1 MYILSLSCPDRPGLV
16 AVVANSLHG
25 HNCNIEEAA
34 QFNDPL
40 SGRFFMRV
48 VFSAPEGDASSFQ
61 SDFAKLAAEHTME
74 WQIHDKT
81 EPVKTLILVSQ
92 WDHCLNDLLYRWR
105 TNHLNIDI
113 TGVVSNHETSRR
125 LVEERG
131 LDFHYLPITPETKAE
146 QEASLHGLIEETGTE
161 LIILARY
168 MQILSNDFCGAYEG
182 RIINIHHSFLP
193 GFKGAKPY
201 AQAYE
206 RGVKIIGA
214 TAHFVTADLDEGP
227 IITQHVT
234 PIDHSYTPE
243 KMQAVGRDL
252 EAQAL
257 ARATELYTERR
268 IFAYHGR
275 TVIL

>member
-48 VFSAPEGDASSFQ
+48 VFSAPEGDASAFQ
-61 SDFAKLAAEHTME
+61 SDFAKLADEHIME

-131 LDFHYLPITPETKAE
+131 LDFHHLPITPDTKAE
-146 QEASLHGLIEETGTE
+146 QEASLHALIEETGTE

-227 IITQHVT
+227 IIAQHVT

-268 IFAYHGR
+268 IFAYRNR

>member
-61 SDFAKLAAEHTME
+61 SDFANIATEHMME
-74 WQIHDKT
+74 WQIHNKT

-146 QEASLHGLIEETGTE
+146 QEASLHALIEETGTE